1 MSTLRST
8 NVHYI
13 RCIKPNADCLPQ
25 VFDRKQV
32 FCRPTLGFFSYYC
45 LPVRLTQLDKTE
57 LTKKR
62 GLNSLRHNN
71 NKNNTFIRLVLN
83 YIH

>member
-13 RCIKPNADCLPQ
+13 RCIKPNADYLPQ

-32 FCRPTLGFFSYYC
+32 FCSPTLGFPHYMHQPLFACSSYA
-45 LPVRLTQLDKTE
+45 VR
-57 LTKKR
+57 
-62 GLNSLRHNN
+62 
-71 NKNNTFIRLVLN
+71 
-83 YIH
+83 

>member
-32 FCRPTLGFFSYYC
+32 FCSPTLGFPLTTCISPC
-45 LPVRLTQLDKTE
+45 LPVLLTQLDKTE
-57 LTKKR
+57 LTLKR
-62 GLNSLRHNN
+62 ATHTEL
-71 NKNNTFIRLVLN
+71 
-83 YIH
+83 